1 MDKLKLEYIIN
12 TKPVICFFFFFSS
25 SSKEEKHIKMVSI

>member
-25 SSKEEKHIKMVSI
+25 SSREEKHIKMVSI